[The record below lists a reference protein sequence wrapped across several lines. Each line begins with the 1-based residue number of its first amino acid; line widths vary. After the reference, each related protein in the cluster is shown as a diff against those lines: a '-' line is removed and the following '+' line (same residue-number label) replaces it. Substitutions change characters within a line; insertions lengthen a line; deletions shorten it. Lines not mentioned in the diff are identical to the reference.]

1 MVGQSSFQT
10 TANAAASGAPFTAAS
25 ADNGLSVSA
34 LGRIV
39 LGQDVGAA
47 GNPANVTT
55 SREIPFDNGTNLT
68 ILDATGKVLA
78 YIDPGSEVASFG
90 YDLAGT
96 EADRMAVFGP
106 AAGAGEGVEM
116 KGAQRI
122 NIFSPQVFITDPPAA
137 SLAGTEV
144 LVRNNGVGAG
154 RIEKISGVSGTFT
167 TVDLKTV
174 TVTDGIITSIV

>member
-1 MVGQSSFQT
+1 MFSGSFFTRQ
-10 TANAAASGAPFTAAS
+10 NAPPSGAPLTAGS
-25 ADNGLSVSA
+25 ADNGTSISA
-34 LGRIV
+34 LGRVV
-39 LGQDVGAA
+39 LGQDVGET
-47 GNPANVTT
+47 GNPGRITT
-55 SREIPFDNGTNLT
+55 PREIQIANGQNIVITDQNGVVMGYL
-68 ILDATGKVLA
+68 
-78 YIDPGSEVASFG
+78 DPGSQAMSFG

-106 AAGAGEGVEM
+106 SNGAGEGCEF

-122 NIFSPQVFITDPPAA
+122 NIFSPQIFITDPPAA

-154 RIEKISGVSGTFT
+154 RIEKIAGVSGTFT